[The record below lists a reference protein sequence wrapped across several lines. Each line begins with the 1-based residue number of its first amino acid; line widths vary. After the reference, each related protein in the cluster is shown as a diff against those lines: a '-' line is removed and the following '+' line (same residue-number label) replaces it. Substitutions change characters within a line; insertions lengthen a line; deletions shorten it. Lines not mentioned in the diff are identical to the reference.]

1 MHDPLPAAGELW
13 TEARRPGAWPDAKQS
28 APPSKAE
35 GTSFQRLLD
44 DTRRCLSHRYLLE
57 SSLKLTDIA
66 ARVGCS
72 EFSSFAAGCLTSTL
86 RPEQRLRVAKD
97 LPVIESKLVLP
108 PVGDPLRAGGIG
120 A

>member
-1 MHDPLPAAGELW
+1 MNAMAALRMISLPP
-13 TEARRPGAWPDAKQS
+13 T
-28 APPSKAE
+28 
-35 GTSFQRLLD
+35 
-44 DTRRCLSHRYLLE
+44 
-57 SSLKLTDIA
+57 
-66 ARVGCS
+66 V
-72 EFSSFAAGCLTSTL
+72 GCLTSTL